1 MVQVA
6 LDESP
11 GVLKYEL
18 STLKRQ
24 AWIRFDPGQTDTE
37 VLIRQIKK
45 RTRYSEVSVLN
56 ES

>member
-1 MVQVA
+1 VA

-24 AWIRFDPGQTDTE
+24 AWIRFDVSQTDTE
-37 VLIRQIKK
+37 ALIRRIKK
-45 RTRYSEVSVLN
+45 RTRYSEVSILS

>member
-24 AWIRFDPGQTDTE
+24 AWIRFDVSQTDTE
-37 VLIRQIKK
+37 ALIRRIKK
-45 RTRYSEVSVLN
+45 RTRYSEVSILS